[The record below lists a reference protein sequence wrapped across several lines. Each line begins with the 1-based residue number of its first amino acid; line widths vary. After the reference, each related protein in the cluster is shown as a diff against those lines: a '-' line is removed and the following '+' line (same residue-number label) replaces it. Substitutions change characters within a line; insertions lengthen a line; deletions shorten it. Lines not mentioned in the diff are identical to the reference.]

1 MGSQL
6 TKNSDTNRNPNKT
19 VNKSNPKSRDYI
31 NNRRKSSVDSV
42 STPEYIT
49 STAIEAIGSTQSDT
63 KTHITGHRSDHKIPI
78 PAEIVVVS
86 DGSAIEDIPPTI
98 AFPPSFKP
106 LIPIGYESLSHNYP
120 QLKPEYVITFGL
132 IIERH
137 LKTKSE
143 FVAKEQQKLIDR
155 IRDLD
160 SIVSYISNQF
170 IIERQKRLIKVS
182 DNLLKVEEISALIEK
197 CDKDIDNCVKNFEKL
212 NQFLPKA
219 LALEKFD
226 VPKMSSPS
234 PGPLSTAQTIGN
246 IPARRVSNSFVGLT
260 GLGDGGRQQ
269 TGPLTPPLSQHS
281 QHSPNSFLA
290 GLSSRLFTNKGR
302 LPDLLDITS
311 GSLSNSNLLGYRNS
325 MHTFGVVGGSVGGPP
340 APSLDMTEFPTLTG
354 SNSNNLLS
362 QSNASGRPAYVG
374 MVKDNVTNN
383 SSSNEFNIQSEDFPA
398 LPGSNPN
405 LHFGGSHNENS
416 SLSSA
421 STVMSLGANN
431 MTAGMGHHSGLINNS
446 GAGDAN
452 VKYKRGIQ
460 TNKEGRVT
468 NIPIGMVT
476 DQFGMVGLLTF
487 IRAAESDQSLVS
499 LALGTDLTTLGL
511 NLNSN
516 EPLYQTFAG
525 PWSDQPLK
533 PPEIDYPVPTEYLI
547 NASIRDKLA
556 PLKLNRYGDD
566 LLFFLFYMYAG
577 DIIQILA
584 ASELYV
590 RDWRYH
596 KDERI
601 WITRAPGMLPQ
612 DKQQTYERGTYYF
625 FDAHNWRKVAKE
637 FCLFYDRLED
647 RPAAAAFSSAPVL
660 SS

>member
-1 MGSQL
+1 
-6 TKNSDTNRNPNKT
+6 
-19 VNKSNPKSRDYI
+19 
-31 NNRRKSSVDSV
+31 
-42 STPEYIT
+42 
-49 STAIEAIGSTQSDT
+49 
-63 KTHITGHRSDHKIPI
+63 
-78 PAEIVVVS
+78 
-86 DGSAIEDIPPTI
+86 
-98 AFPPSFKP
+98 
-106 LIPIGYESLSHNYP
+106 
-120 QLKPEYVITFGL
+120 
-132 IIERH
+132 
-137 LKTKSE
+137 
-143 FVAKEQQKLIDR
+143 
-155 IRDLD
+155 
-160 SIVSYISNQF
+160 
-170 IIERQKRLIKVS
+170 
-182 DNLLKVEEISALIEK
+182 
-197 CDKDIDNCVKNFEKL
+197 
-212 NQFLPKA
+212 
-219 LALEKFD
+219 
-226 VPKMSSPS
+226 MSSPS
-234 PGPLSTAQTIGN
+234 PGPLSSAQSLLNSLPG
-246 IPARRVSNSFVGLT
+246 ARRVSTNNFVGLS
-260 GLGDGGRQQ
+260 GVGQSAGQA

-290 GLSSRLFTNKGR
+290 NFSSRLITNKTR
-302 LPDLLDITS
+302 LPDLLDLTS
-311 GSLSNSNLLGYRNS
+311 GSTLSNLNNNSNLLGFRNS

-340 APSLDMTEFPTLTG
+340 APSLDMTEFPTLGG
-354 SNSNNLLS
+354 SNSSSLGLNN
-362 QSNASGRPAYVG
+362 NPPGRPPYVG
-374 MVKDNVTNN
+374 MVKDNVTTN

-431 MTAGMGHHSGLINNS
+431 MTGMGHHSGLINNS

-452 VKYKRGIQ
+452 IKFKRGIQ

-601 WITRAPGMLPQ
+601 WITRAPGMLPS

-625 FDAHNWRKVAKE
+625 FDPHNWRKVAKE
-637 FCLFYDRLED
+637 FHLEYERLEN
-647 RPAAAAFSSAPVL
+647 RPAAAAFSSAPL